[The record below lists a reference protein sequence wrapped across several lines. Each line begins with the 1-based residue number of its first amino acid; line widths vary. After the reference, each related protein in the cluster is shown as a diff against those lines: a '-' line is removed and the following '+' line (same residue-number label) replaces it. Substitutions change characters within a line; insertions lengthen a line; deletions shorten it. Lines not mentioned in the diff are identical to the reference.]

1 MSALTPTTTLAELA
15 AHQQARKTY
24 AFSLG
29 EDARRLARLQA
40 VHAKKVAELNAYTDL
55 LEEATPDFILR
66 TADGREIALR
76 LPSDDARSLCCTM
89 REVLE
94 NEIRLVEEKIIDYLL
109 IEQEENDIRSRKPS
123 GIDLRPAILALC
135 QPVPPQAAAKPTEH
149 PTMEVA
155 GPPAGS
161 LPTAA

>member
-29 EDARRLARLQA
+29 DEERRLARLQA
-40 VHAKKVAELNAYTDL
+40 LHAKKVAELNAYTDL

-66 TADGREIALR
+66 TADGRELALR
-76 LPSDDARSLCCTM
+76 LHTDDTRSLCCAM

-94 NEIRLVEEKIIDYLL
+94 NEINSIEEKIIDHLREMQMEAETL
-109 IEQEENDIRSRKPS
+109 AKKPS
-123 GIDLRPAILALC
+123 GSTDPRRAILALC
-135 QPVPPQAAAKPTEH
+135 QPTPSAAPLTERH
-149 PTMEVA
+149 PMEVA
-155 GPPAGS
+155 GPQASS
-161 LPTAA
+161 LPAAA